1 MKNKIFA
8 IFTGLA
14 FGAVLLI
21 VLILNLVLPN
31 KTFSTEENRMLASF
45 PVFSLNNYL
54 DGRFESKIDSY
65 ANDQFLFRNGFI
77 KMKTSADLTLGKVDS
92 NKVYN
97 CHDDYLMEEIT
108 EPKQEVIDKT
118 TKSMEEFYKK
128 HRNLKMY
135 FLLAPNAANILKD
148 KLPAFV
154 QTNDQNQYMD
164 DFFGKIEKNYK
175 IVDVRDTFNKA
186 KDKKQLYYRTDH
198 HWTSD
203 GAYIAYKKA
212 AKVMGLDSKIKYKEY
227 VVKNDFKGTLT
238 SKSGI
243 VNGKDDA
250 IKIFLSDDK
259 QYKNS
264 VMFYSDTKKKTT
276 KFYRLKNLDQKDA
289 YTVFG
294 GSNSPMYTIKT
305 PVKSKKKLLLIKDS
319 YANSFIPFLSQDFR
333 KIVVV
338 DPRYFYDSIDDII
351 KSEEITDILF
361 LYNGNTFFQDD
372 SLEMMISN

>member
-276 KFYRLKNLDQKDA
+276 KFYRLKNLDHKDA